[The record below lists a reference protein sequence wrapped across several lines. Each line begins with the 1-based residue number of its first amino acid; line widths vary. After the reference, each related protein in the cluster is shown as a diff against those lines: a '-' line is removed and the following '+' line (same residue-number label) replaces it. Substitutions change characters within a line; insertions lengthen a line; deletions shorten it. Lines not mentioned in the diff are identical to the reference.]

1 MKIRLALGLT
11 LLVALAFLLLQPKT
25 QAAGPPEPQA
35 AGSPD
40 RASTIHTG
48 KLQGRIMNTIGKPVK
63 GATVVLTDTA
73 THEETRTKANSKGKY
88 NFSGL
93 FPGTY
98 TVRAEAAGFKSASDD
113 TRIAN
118 DKVAKLDLKL
128 TNE

>member
-11 LLVALAFLLLQPKT
+11 LLALAFLSLQAKT
-25 QAAGPPEPQA
+25 QA

-40 RASTIHTG
+40 RTSATHTG

-63 GATVVLTDTA
+63 GATVVLTDA
-73 THEETRTKANSKGKY
+73 TTREETRTKANSKGKY

-93 FPGTY
+93 FPGSY
-98 TVRAEAAGFKSASDD
+98 TVRAEAAGFKSASGE
-113 TRIAN
+113 TRISN
-118 DKVAKLDLKL
+118 DKAAKLDLKL